1 MNHHNRLKNKTAIVT
16 GIGAGIGQGIALM
29 FAREGATVF
38 GSDINEEAA
47 AATAAQAKSEGCAR
61 ESLQGDLTDEK
72 QVEALIEKAFQ
83 TYGKID
89 VLVNAAAFCDF
100 KWIEELDYQTNWKKS
115 IAGELD
121 IVFLACQKAWKY
133 LKINGGSII
142 NFASANARQ
151 ALKGSPALVH
161 CATKGGVYSMSIQ
174 MAMEGGP
181 FKIRVN
187 TISPGLVHTAATHH
201 LVSDP
206 EFLPFLKEK
215 HMLGKIGKPEDIA
228 YAALY
233 LASDESGWVTGAD
246 FPIDGGASKW

>member
-1 MNHHNRLKNKTAIVT
+1 MNRLKNKTAIVT

-29 FAREGATVF
+29 FAREGANVF
-38 GSDINEEAA
+38 GCDINAA
-47 AATAAQAKSEGCAR
+47 AAEATLAIAKAEGL
-61 ESLQGDLTDEK
+61 SMQSFHPSDLTKEK
-72 QVEALIEKAFQ
+72 EVEKLMELAIEK
-83 TYGKID
+83 YGRID
-89 VLVNAAAFCDF
+89 ILVNAAAYCAFE
-100 KWIEELDYQTNWKKS
+100 WIEDLDYETTWKRS

-121 IVFLACQKAWKY
+121 IVFLTCQKAWKY

-161 CATKGGVYSMSIQ
+161 CATKGGVLSMSIQ

-181 FKIRVN
+181 HQIRVN
-187 TISPGLVHTAATHH
+187 TISPGLVHTAATNH

-206 EFLPFLKEK
+206 EIRPFLNDK
-215 HMLGKIGKPEDIA
+215 HMIGRIGKPEDIA

-233 LASDESGWVTGAD
+233 LASDESSWVTGAD

>member
-1 MNHHNRLKNKTAIVT
+1 MNRLKNKTAIVT

-29 FAREGATVF
+29 FAREGANVF
-38 GSDINEEAA
+38 GCDINAA
-47 AATAAQAKSEGCAR
+47 AAEATLAIAKAEGL
-61 ESLQGDLTDEK
+61 SMQSFHPSDLTKEK
-72 QVEALIEKAFQ
+72 EVEKLMELAIEK
-83 TYGKID
+83 YGRID
-89 VLVNAAAFCDF
+89 ILVNAAAYCAFE
-100 KWIEELDYQTNWKKS
+100 WIEDLDYETTWKRS

-121 IVFLACQKAWKY
+121 IVFLTCQKAWKY

-142 NFASANARQ
+142 NFASANTRQ

-161 CATKGGVYSMSIQ
+161 CATKGGVLSMSIQ

-181 FKIRVN
+181 HQIRVN
-187 TISPGLVHTAATHH
+187 TISPGLVHTAATNH

-206 EFLPFLKEK
+206 EIRPFLNDK
-215 HMLGKIGKPEDIA
+215 HMIGRIGKPEDIA

-233 LASDESGWVTGAD
+233 LASDESSWVTGAD